1 MNSHNKSSLSTYDEK
16 NQEKTDEDTV
26 CFQAENADCTML
38 GEACK
43 KNHDATSLCPTLFS
57 YYNSKEDEELWE
69 QATNDYENAVRLNCN
84 SCQYG
89 LAEATLRT
97 RDLVKAGKYIFAGVI
112 DGRRH
117 LENLDAEVCFIESR
131 MVVLLFRREQTF
143 DQTLGH
149 KDLAGFL
156 PGTIANYFSSE
167 VNRSVWKPAFM
178 NDMAS
183 ANVPT
188 AEEHIDVPFLQSY
201 PGFCHLYRPWMCL
214 FARTLYV
221 IVSVIT
227 VVIGFYDLYKN
238 VPVLKATASRL
249 CGPLFDWVET
259 WDMESKVKYLGMM
272 LCLHKVQKAV
282 KWAITM
288 ARAVKTYDK
297 SMQRALLKQEG
308 VLQQRFLYPHPLL
321 ELFLAMDLALIS
333 MVGCLP

>member
-1 MNSHNKSSLSTYDEK
+1 M
-16 NQEKTDEDTV
+16 
-26 CFQAENADCTML
+26 F
-38 GEACK
+38 
-43 KNHDATSLCPTLFS
+43 
-57 YYNSKEDEELWE
+57 
-69 QATNDYENAVRLNCN
+69 
-84 SCQYG
+84 QYG

-297 SMQRALLKQEG
+297 SMQRALLKVNLCNVFNIKLCCFDLSLCIISLCSMLYMSKFVKLVNSLLIFS
-308 VLQQRFLYPHPLL
+308 VL
-321 ELFLAMDLALIS
+321 
-333 MVGCLP
+333 